1 MYLYLI
7 KQEVNCDYDTYDSA
21 VVIAG
26 SEEEARTIHPDGS
39 RWGTTGWSGWMADG
53 SWCNPE
59 DVTVQLIGTALPG
72 SPCGV
77 VVKSFNAG

>member
-7 KQEVNCDYDTYDSA
+7 KQDVNRDYDTYDSA
-21 VVIAG
+21 IVIAS
-26 SEEEARTIHPDGS
+26 SEEEARTIHPGGC
-39 RWGTTGWSGWMADG
+39 RWESTGWSGWMEAS

-72 SPCGV
+72 STCSV
-77 VVKSFNAG
+77 VVASFNAG